1 MCQVATADLSEI
13 VSLYKVMP
21 YADGDV
27 KKHAKIAYRFTID
40 NEEETEGT
48 TSREVFYVGEVT
60 LTTGTG
66 IWMKFEDGEMK
77 FPLHPAEYYDR
88 WFFVDMK

>member
-1 MCQVATADLSEI
+1 LCQVATADLSEI

-60 LTTGTG
+60 LNGHG
-66 IWMKFEDGEMK
+66 HLDEVRGRRDEI
-77 FPLHPAEYYDR
+77 PAAPGG
-88 WFFVDMK
+88 VL